1 MNPEAATTGKA
12 AAADADNPH
21 RRPRR
26 FYNGMFV
33 CLRLLREAATAWSD
47 HRVSSMGAALA
58 FYATFSIAPILVIT
72 IAIAGFVFGAEA
84 ARGEVVAQFQ
94 GLTGK
99 SGAETIQSLL
109 AAAYQSGLGFW
120 ASFIAGITLLVA
132 ATSVFAELKNSLD
145 VIWDTE
151 KPEHTGI
158 IALVRGRLLSFGL
171 ILTIGFLL
179 LVSLGVS
186 AVLAAL
192 QKYWTGSFA
201 GTGWLLEGL
210 NSLFS
215 FLVVFALFASIYKW
229 LPAARIAWR
238 DVGIGAA
245 ITAALFTLG
254 KFLIGLY
261 LGNSQLAAGFG
272 AAGSLVVILVWVY
285 YSSQIFF
292 MGAELTRAYAGYRAT
307 RGSPGADPAGKN
319 PVSTQTLT
327 MCPSERND
335 RKIQGIL

>member
-1 MNPEAATTGKA
+1 MNSKTTVSGIDVVTP
-12 AAADADNPH
+12 DAKRGSPARARDGVLV
-21 RRPRR
+21 
-26 FYNGMFV
+26 Y
-33 CLRLLREAATAWSD
+33 LRLLRVAANAWSD
-47 HRVSSMGAALA
+47 HRASSMGAALA

-94 GLTGK
+94 GLTGE

-109 AAAYQSGLGFW
+109 AAAYKSGLGFW
-120 ASFIAGITLLVA
+120 ASFIAGIALLVA

-145 VIWDTE
+145 VIWGTQ
-151 KPEHTGI
+151 KPAHTGI
-158 IALVRGRLLSFGL
+158 TALVRGRLLSFGM

-192 QKYWTGSFA
+192 QKYWSGSFA

-215 FLVVFALFASIYKW
+215 FLVVYVLFASIYKW
-229 LPAARIAWR
+229 LPEARVAWR
-238 DVGIGAA
+238 DVGVGAA
-245 ITAALFTLG
+245 LTAALFTLG

-261 LGNSQLAAGFG
+261 LGNSQIAAGFG
-272 AAGSLVVILVWVY
+272 AAGSLVVILLWVY

-292 MGAELTRAYAGYRAT
+292 MGAELTHVYAQYRQV
-307 RGSPGADPAGKN
+307 RRSAGDD
-319 PVSTQTLT
+319 LA
-327 MCPSERND
+327 
-335 RKIQGIL
+335 

>member
-1 MNPEAATTGKA
+1 MVDKSGKGGKGAAPNNG
-12 AAADADNPH
+12 H
-21 RRPRR
+21 RRPPRVDE
-26 FYNGMFV
+26 GVFV
-33 CLRLLREAATAWSD
+33 YLCLLREAANAWSD
-47 HRVSSMGAALA
+47 HRASSMGAALA

-72 IAIAGFVFGAEA
+72 IAIAGIVFGAEV
-84 ARGEVVAQFQ
+84 ARSEVIAQFR
-94 GLTGK
+94 GLTGE

-109 AAAYQSGLGFW
+109 AAAYNSGLGFW
-120 ASFIAGITLLVA
+120 ASAIAGITLLVA
-132 ATSVFAELKNSLD
+132 ATSVFAELKSSLD
-145 VIWDTE
+145 VIWGSQRTV
-151 KPEHTGI
+151 PGGI
-158 IALVRGRLLSFGL
+158 FALMRGRLLSFGL

-192 QKYWTGSFA
+192 QKSWSGSFA

-229 LPAARIAWR
+229 LPEERIAWR

-307 RGSPGADPAGKN
+307 RGSPCADQAA
-319 PVSTQTLT
+319 
-327 MCPSERND
+327 
-335 RKIQGIL
+335 

>member
-1 MNPEAATTGKA
+1 MINQSGQSGTSGAPEKA
-12 AAADADNPH
+12 QE
-21 RRPRR
+21 RPARA
-26 FYNGMFV
+26 YDGMLV
-33 CLRLLREAATAWSD
+33 YVNLLREAADAWSD
-47 HRVSSMGAALA
+47 HRASTMGAALA

-84 ARGEVVAQFQ
+84 ARGEVIAQFH
-94 GLTGK
+94 GLTGE
-99 SGAETIQSLL
+99 SGAKTIQDLL
-109 AAAYQSGLGFW
+109 AASYNSGLGFW
-120 ASFIAGITLLVA
+120 ASVIAGVTLLVA

-145 VIWDTE
+145 AIWGT
-151 KPEHTGI
+151 KRTQQSGI
-158 IALVRGRLLSFGL
+158 IAMVRDRLLSFGL

-179 LVSLGVS
+179 LISLGVS

-192 QKYWTGSFA
+192 QKSWSGPFA
-201 GTGWLLEGL
+201 ETGWLLEGV

-215 FLVVFALFASIYKW
+215 FVVVFALFASIYKW
-229 LPAARIAWR
+229 LPDTRIAWR
-238 DVGIGAA
+238 DVGVGAA

-292 MGAELTRAYAGYRAT
+292 MGAELTRTYAEYRAT
-307 RGSPGADPAGKN
+307 RGSPGADPAA
-319 PVSTQTLT
+319 
-327 MCPSERND
+327 
-335 RKIQGIL
+335 RKPAQM

>member
-1 MNPEAATTGKA
+1 MNPETTSSGITA
-12 AAADADNPH
+12 GPGDGGALHSRVYDGVLV
-21 RRPRR
+21 
-26 FYNGMFV
+26 YV
-33 CLRLLREAATAWSD
+33 RLLREAANAWSD
-47 HRVSSMGAALA
+47 HRAASMGAALA
-58 FYATFSIAPILVIT
+58 FYATFSIAPILVIA
-72 IAIAGFVFGAEA
+72 IAIAGAVFGAEA

-94 GLTGK
+94 GLTGE

-109 AAAYQSGLGFW
+109 AGAYDSGLGLL
-120 ASFIAGITLLVA
+120 ASVIAAITLLVA

-145 VIWDTE
+145 VIWGTTM
-151 KPEHTGI
+151 PARSGI
-158 IALVRGRLLSFGL
+158 IDLVRGRLLSFGL

-179 LVSLGVS
+179 LVSLGIS

-192 QKYWTGSFA
+192 QKYWSGSFA

-215 FLVVFALFASIYKW
+215 FLVVFVLFASIYKW
-229 LPAARIAWR
+229 LPEARIAWR

-245 ITAALFTLG
+245 VTAVLFTLG

-272 AAGSLVVILVWVY
+272 AAGSLVVILLWVY

-292 MGAELTRAYAGYRAT
+292 MGAELTHVYAEYRAT
-307 RGSPGADPAGKN
+307 HSRAGAE
-319 PVSTQTLT
+319 L
-327 MCPSERND
+327 E
-335 RKIQGIL
+335 